1 MYTADT
7 IEVFNERD
15 CMKEIGGYIEL
26 DTYSMTMLHENA
38 VALNCGRNCLA
49 YLIKTKKIK
58 KIHLPYFLCA
68 SVENI
73 CKKYHV
79 EIQYYNI
86 DENFLPK
93 LYRNIEVDEW
103 LYVVN
108 YYGQVQNQKI
118 REWKE
123 KCPRLIVDNSQ
134 AYFQMPVDNVDTIY
148 TCRKYF
154 GVADGAFLYTDKHKG
169 EEFERDYSYERMHF
183 LLGRYEKGANEFY
196 REYVA
201 NNKQFQDAPI
211 LRMSSLTTNLLRG
224 IDYSKVEERRTEN
237 FAVLHDLLKK
247 YNMLELSIP
256 NGAFMYPLYIK
267 NGAKIRNKCRENK
280 IYIPI
285 LWPDVFETCD
295 DSMLEYDMAENILPI
310 PVDQRY
316 DRNDMKYIV
325 EVIEKC
331 IN

>member
-1 MYTADT
+1 MSH
-7 IEVFNERD
+7 NEY
-15 CMKEIGGYIEL
+15 GGYIE
-26 DTYSMTMLHENA
+26 YENYHGKYFHNEA

-49 YLIKTKKIK
+49 YLIETKNIR

-68 SVENI
+68 TVENI
-73 CKKYHV
+73 CKNYDV

-86 DENFLPK
+86 DKNFLPK
-93 LYRNIEVDEW
+93 FEHEIEEDEF

-108 YYGQVQNQKI
+108 YYGQIGNEKI
-118 REWKE
+118 EQWKE
-123 KCPRLIVDNSQ
+123 KYSNLIVDNSQ
-134 AYFQMPVDNVDTIY
+134 AYFQMPVDGVDTIY

-154 GVADGAFLYTDKHKG
+154 GVADGAFLYTDKQKQ
-169 EEFERDYSYERMHF
+169 EELEQDYSYERMHF

-196 REYVA
+196 SEYVA
-201 NNKQFQDAPI
+201 NNKQFNDAPI
-211 LRMSSLTTNLLRG
+211 LNMSRLTRNLLRG
-224 IDYSKVEERRTEN
+224 IDYSKVEERRTDN
-237 FAVLHDLLKK
+237 FAILHDLLKK
-247 YNMLELSIP
+247 YNMLELSVP

-267 NGAKIRNKCRENK
+267 DGAKIRNKCRENK

-310 PVDQRY
+310 PIDQRY

-325 EVIEKC
+325 EVIERC